1 MSPPTG
7 TAAGEAEEYLAGIF
21 ETCTGFELAVVT
33 SVEPR
38 SRQLLRE
45 RLEADG
51 AELRV
56 LAPTVEAIVA
66 APRVDASLA
75 GHRSLVLW
83 FEAPDDDEA
92 EWRAFAVALNRARE
106 QLRAQHG
113 YLWVLAGPLS
123 LRRIMTVHAQDIYS
137 VAYKAPHIT
146 ARAGAQI
153 DWLHLSDL
161 QLRRDGDSRQRE
173 AFLSD
178 LRRTIEREDVSID
191 LVLVSGDLA
200 AQGEA
205 DEYAQVD
212 RLLDAL
218 GEMLVRHGGAAPIV
232 FAVPGNHDVL
242 RRNAR
247 TLRRYDSADPHIEEL
262 RQLLWVERDTS
273 FVEPLFHDYLE
284 WARRRVW
291 AQAVD
296 RAGMMPGVCY
306 LRDRSESYFPGD
318 GSVVVEKDDL
328 RVVVVGLN
336 TAWTSFRGKDTG
348 ELAIEQF
355 DAAISGLEVPLV
367 THAGVLLTHHGLDA
381 LSSEA
386 REYLADP
393 RLRDAGIGV
402 HLHGHLYNPQET
414 GLVTTDDRL
423 RVAGVPLFGARAPR
437 AYALGRLQHD
447 GRVQVWCRSMSA
459 GEDEPTPHFVF
470 GLGAVLEQA
479 GAPESSA
486 SELVSADEIARYLS
500 QSRYVGPREA
510 KDVIELR
517 LSTQPIEHAPPWG
530 AQETFPAMQ
539 LFVRARERGARAIVL
554 RGAKGSGRTTLI
566 GSLAKL
572 LEREGP
578 VALGLPAGTVP
589 VFLTLEQLTGPEIT
603 LVDLIE
609 LKAHNLAP
617 DFARRLCERGRL
629 LLVFDGLSQLEAEPR
644 ASIGARLESLL
655 APLRESH
662 LLVTDAT
669 NLGLPDGWFELHLC
683 PFDDEQ
689 VARYLREN
697 DEEVDG
703 HGSEALVE
711 WLFDPRRGPHERI
724 LELARHP
731 ASARWV
737 AISVHAKYD
746 LRDQWSEFIGMCAMA
761 LWRSRPD
768 NSHALD
774 DALDDLAAQIH
785 EIRGRRWIPET
796 DISVAYEG
804 LQVDGTWL
812 LDQLLAHGD
821 HLVRRKA
828 EVGFAHL
835 AVQEYLTVRRWRDR
849 VRDDDG
855 AWARLAARFDDD
867 WWHQVIAMM
876 LDRPHAFAPFMDAL
890 VRRPEFPEWAQTAM
904 MQRCLT
910 TAAEPSPTPFVEVI
924 RRIDAFGVAHQIAA
938 ANILRQFF
946 PNDLEAALPS
956 QLTLAFQ
963 QQQQLPPPRIE
974 AHGGIELIHIPG
986 GRARFGSPLSEP
998 GHHVDEAPLHEVELD
1013 DFYMAR
1019 TPVTNADYARYLR
1032 CNPDAPIPRYW
1043 TDRRFNQPEQ
1053 PVVGVSWAEAQA
1065 YCDWA
1070 GLALPTEAQW
1080 EYACRAGARTR
1091 FSTGDDE
1098 SSLARAGWY
1107 AANSAG
1113 KLQTV
1118 RTREPNALGLFD
1130 MHGNVREWC
1139 GDDYGSYEQSPRPG
1153 DGLRHPPSDDG
1164 SRVHRGGCFR
1174 DAAEDLR
1181 CASRH
1186 QALAGYR
1193 LDTLGFRPVASV
1205 GRHHRSDG
1213 SRGD

>member
-7 TAAGEAEEYLAGIF
+7 TAAGEAEEYLAGVF

-51 AELRV
+51 ADLRV
-56 LAPTVEAIVA
+56 LVPTVEAIVA
-66 APRVDASLA
+66 AARVDASLA

-106 QLRAQHG
+106 QLRAHHS

-146 ARAGAQI
+146 TRAGAQI

-161 QLRRDGDSRQRE
+161 QLRRDGDLRLRE

-178 LRRTIEREDVSID
+178 LRRTIEREDVSVD

-200 AQGEA
+200 AHGAA

-232 FAVPGNHDVL
+232 FAVPGNHDV
-242 RRNAR
+242 RSRNAR
-247 TLRRYDSADPHIEEL
+247 TLRRYDPTDPHIEEL
-262 RQLLWVERDTS
+262 RQLLWVERDAS

-296 RAGMMPGVCY
+296 RAGMVPGVCY

-328 RVVVVGLN
+328 RAVVVGLN

-355 DAAISGLEVPLV
+355 GAAIDGLEDPLV
-367 THAGVLLTHHGLDA
+367 THAGVLLTHHGPDA

-386 REYLADP
+386 RKYLADP
-393 RLRDAGIGV
+393 RLRDVGIGV
-402 HLHGHLYNPQET
+402 HLHGHLRNPQEAD
-414 GLVTTDDRL
+414 LVWTERL
-423 RVAGVPLFGARAPR
+423 HVAGVPLFGARAPR

-447 GRVQVWCRSMSA
+447 GRVQGWLRSMSA
-459 GEDEPTPHFVF
+459 GENEPTPHFVVS
-470 GLGAVLEQA
+470 LGAVLEQA
-479 GAPESSA
+479 GEPESSA
-486 SELVSADEIARYLS
+486 SQMVSADEIAHYLS
-500 QSRYVGPREA
+500 QSRYVGPREVRE
-510 KDVIELR
+510 VIEMR
-517 LSTQPIEHAPPWG
+517 LSTQVIEHAPPWG
-530 AQETFPAMQ
+530 PQETFPAMQ
-539 LFVRARERGARAIVL
+539 LFVRARERGARAIVV
-554 RGAKGSGRTTLI
+554 RGPEGSGRTTLI

-589 VFLTLEQLTGPEIT
+589 VFLTIEQLKGPENT

-609 LKAHNLAP
+609 LNAHNLAP

-655 APLRESH
+655 APLRDSH

-683 PFDDEQ
+683 PFDDAQ
-689 VARYLREN
+689 VARYLREFDRWS
-697 DEEVDG
+697 DEQHE
-703 HGSEALVE
+703 SEALIQ
-711 WLFDPRRGPHERI
+711 WLFDPGRGTHERV
-724 LELARHP
+724 LELARRP
-731 ASARWV
+731 ASTWLVDTIFAAGRQDFRMQARV
-737 AISVHAKYD
+737 LFRSCC
-746 LRDQWSEFIGMCAMA
+746 LES
-761 LWRSRPD
+761 WRSMADHSLPLEE
-768 NSHALD
+768 A
-774 DALDDLAAQIH
+774 LAAVAAQVH
-785 EIRGRRWIPET
+785 ETRGRRWIPEA
-796 DISVAYEG
+796 DVSVGYDG

-821 HLVRRKA
+821 HLIRHGG
-828 EVGFAHL
+828 EVGFVHL
-835 AVQEYLTVRRWRDR
+835 AIQEYLTAEWWRSR
-849 VRDDDG
+849 VRDDEG
-855 AWARLAARFDDD
+855 AWVRIAACFDDH
-867 WWHQVIAMM
+867 WWHEVIIM
-876 LDRPHAFAPFMDAL
+876 LLDDKVAFKSFMDAL
-890 VRRPEFPEWAQTAM
+890 VCRPEFPEWSQTGM
-904 MQRCLT
+904 MRRCMTMAGAT
-910 TAAEPSPTPFVEVI
+910 TPVPFMIATHGINGFSE
-924 RRIDAFGVAHQIAA
+924 AHQIAA
-938 ANILRQFF
+938 ANILEEFF
-946 PNDLEAALPS
+946 ANEPVQLSGALP
-956 QLTLAFQ
+956 
-963 QQQQLPPPRIE
+963 LPRLE
-974 AHGGIELIHIPG
+974 AHGGVELVHIPG
-986 GRARFGSPLSEP
+986 GRARLGSPASEP
-998 GHHVDEAPLHEVELD
+998 GHHVDEAPLHEVHLD

-1080 EYACRAGARTR
+1080 EYACRAGATSR
-1091 FSTGDDE
+1091 FCAGDDE
-1098 SSLARAGWY
+1098 TSLARAGWY

-1139 GDDYGSYEQSPRPG
+1139 RDDYGSYDRPARPG
-1153 DGLRHPPSDDG
+1153 DGLRHLPSDDG

-1193 LDTLGFRPVASV
+1193 LDTLGFRPVAAVVTS
-1205 GRHHRSDG
+1205 HRSDG